1 MPLVLR
7 AQQVLQVLQVLQVR
21 LALTVLTEPLQ
32 LFLLEQSLPAQLV
45 QAQLLLTA
53 AAVLLQR
60 LTSLFLGAQQG
71 LLVLKGLLARTA
83 LMVRMEAQTLF

>member
-1 MPLVLR
+1 VPLVLR
-7 AQQVLQVLQVLQVR
+7 AQQVLQALQVR
-21 LALTVLTEPLQ
+21 PALTVLTEPPR
-32 LFLLEQSLPAQLV
+32 LFPLEQSLQAQLV

-60 LTSLFLGAQQG
+60 LTFLFPGVQQAQQVP
-71 LLVLKGLLARTA
+71 LVLKGLLVRTE